1 MYQNQQTLVH
11 GQSCIKKMFVL
22 LCGQETATHGKFDL
36 PLHISISETF
46 QHATFHTKHLMTK
59 APEHFKY
66 YTTFQDGCELKK
78 QMEYFS
84 QWT

>member
-1 MYQNQQTLVH
+1 
-11 GQSCIKKMFVL
+11 MFVL

-36 PLHISISETF
+36 LHISISETF
-46 QHATFHTKHLMTK
+46 KHATFHTKHLMTK

-66 YTTFQDGCELKK
+66 YTTFQDGYELKK

-84 QWT
+84 Q